1 MTTFTLLFLGLLLPE
16 SMKMSWRHSCCI
28 IGDKLFILGGG
39 SQNLSI
45 YNFKTGLTNS
55 TRELLPYP
63 VFSGSIVVWG
73 DKILFSGGMRN
84 DMKISDDVFCVSP
97 DESAGSQTLEIM
109 KFKLVPR
116 FGHTSH
122 IIGRDLCGV
131 I

>member
-45 YNFKTGLTNS
+45 YNFKTLLTNS

-97 DESAGSQTLEIM
+97 DESAETLEIM
-109 KFKLVPR
+109 KFRLVPR